1 MFQVVFS
8 GFCIKT
14 YFFFFKVMVHQKND
28 EESKEQ
34 EQIDEKDNSFFKHT
48 LFLFGDVEN
57 FFRDYIT
64 MSKFIK
70 KSLSCICTKKFL

>member
-1 MFQVVFS
+1 ML
-8 GFCIKT
+8 
-14 YFFFFKVMVHQKND
+14 HQKND

-57 FFRDYIT
+57 FLRDYMT

-70 KSLSCICTKKFL
+70 RSLSCMH